1 MASQNIVVE
10 LGARIDRIGSK
21 LDLQKKSLAGE
32 MRAVRWMLGAILAL
46 SATLTALSLFNALVV
61 LSG

>member
-10 LGARIDRIGSK
+10 LGAKIDKLGSK
-21 LDLQKKSLAGE
+21 LDLQKEFFAGE

-46 SATLTALSLFNALVV
+46 SATLTVLSLFHTLVG
-61 LSG
+61 LSR